1 MKRLFGIIK
10 SVVLRVNMF
19 IISLLLSVVYVL
31 IITPYSL
38 LFKSNRER
46 WIVRDKIFTYEDLK
60 NMW

>member
-1 MKRLFGIIK
+1 
-10 SVVLRVNMF
+10 MF